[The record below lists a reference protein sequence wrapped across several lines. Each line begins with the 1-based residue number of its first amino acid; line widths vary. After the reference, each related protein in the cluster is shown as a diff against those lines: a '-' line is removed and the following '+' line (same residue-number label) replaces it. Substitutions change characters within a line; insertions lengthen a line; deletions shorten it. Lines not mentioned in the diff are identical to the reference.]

1 MSKLSQGMTNGD
13 SSFKLHDRRCLCTFL
28 FQRNEAGKGC
38 VIPPAALKLIV
49 PQSHLRNTPGP
60 AGPFSVLSAFWCEGS
75 LPLEQRPA
83 SCFPWPKGLLPFTLS
98 PSPSCDC
105 AEILLYHGP
114 FRKYGCSPKT
124 GSCLNSTS
132 CCISPESPPH
142 SLLVDDTVR
151 IDI

>member
-60 AGPFSVLSAFWCEGS
+60 AGSFSVLSLSGAKDPCLLS
-75 LPLEQRPA
+75 NDLPPVFPGQKGYYPSRYPRRRAVIAQRYYCITVPL
-83 SCFPWPKGLLPFTLS
+83 GN
-98 PSPSCDC
+98 
-105 AEILLYHGP
+105 
-114 FRKYGCSPKT
+114 T
-124 GSCLNSTS
+124 GVPQKL
-132 CCISPESPPH
+132 
-142 SLLVDDTVR
+142 DR
-151 IDI
+151 A